1 MLDKLDKFHDSK
13 PGYAVFALFG
23 LVIAYVFISF
33 AIDSGN
39 WFDYLIVLLAIIV
52 FLQNLTKLIGSFM
65 RGKRQGRASR

>member
-1 MLDKLDKFHDSK
+1 MLDKLDKFHNSK

-33 AIDSGN
+33 AIDTGN

-52 FLQNLTKLIGSFM
+52 FLQNITKLITSFVGGG
-65 RGKRQGRASR
+65 RGGRK

>member
-1 MLDKLDKFHDSK
+1 MLDKLDKFHNSK
-13 PGYAVFALFG
+13 PGYGVFALFG

-65 RGKRQGRASR
+65 RGKRQGRTSR